1 MEIDKVLDY
10 ILGIIIVITVLNLLY
25 LLING
30 IQNAFTIKFL
40 INVIVFIISDI
51 ALMNNFSG
59 KLFR

>member
-10 ILGIIIVITVLNLLY
+10 ILGIIIVITLLNLLY

-40 INVIVFIISDI
+40 INAILFIISDI
-51 ALMNNFSG
+51 ALMNDFSG

>member
-10 ILGIIIVITVLNLLY
+10 ILGIIIVITLLNLLY
-25 LLING
+25 LLINR

-40 INVIVFIISDI
+40 INAILFIISDI
-51 ALMNNFSG
+51 ALMNDFSG